1 MYSLLYLEVSNFW
14 NDLSVGSNITRKR
27 FQSDGNGLVVMLAM
41 FESCLTRLRYILYF
55 IASSVF
61 FGAVR
66 VELESKHRKHLS
78 RPGNGKSVNDHV
90 IYSKEISLSLLY
102 NVTFLS
108 IQNSA

>member
-27 FQSDGNGLVVMLAM
+27 FQSDGNGLVVLLAM

-61 FGAVR
+61 FGAVLNLKASTGSTSHVR
-66 VELESKHRKHLS
+66 VTESQS
-78 RPGNGKSVNDHV
+78 M
-90 IYSKEISLSLLY
+90 IM
-102 NVTFLS
+102 
-108 IQNSA
+108 